1 MKRWAPLIYFVSVC
15 SCVMFLMIER
25 GRRDLSTTSTRL
37 FLGIGNGENGCG
49 NPWIGLFL
57 TRHQQLLGESF
68 LIVVFRS
75 NLFLSWLMMNWSFH
89 FRSPIDASAGSSNW
103 HRAIRCERMDA
114 RTAAQKISHRL
125 DIYERGPGHIM
136 HRCMWMHFASYPC
149 MLHACNEQDMD
160 FSNLVVANL
169 CNLVID
175 VMLGNVLRSRSAST
189 CRHTSRSMAKPIR
202 PTRHEMH
209 QRSQT
214 GYGMHGQIFFDEFL
228 Y

>member
-1 MKRWAPLIYFVSVC
+1 MSSPHILCLRVFLCDVLENWERKTRSIYNFYTPLSWDREWGERMWQSVNGPI
-15 SCVMFLMIER
+15 LNT
-25 GRRDLSTTSTRL
+25 LSVAL
-37 FLGIGNGENGCG
+37 PLGV
-49 NPWIGLFL
+49 
-57 TRHQQLLGESF
+57 SF

-75 NLFLSWLMMNWSFH
+75 NLFLPWLMMNWSFH